1 MALDLLIQEAQG
13 LSEDSLMEV
22 VRFMR
27 FIKNEHNL
35 HLIASK
41 KVTSTEEKPKIR
53 QAGKYR
59 GQFHIS
65 PDFDEPLE
73 EFREY
78 M

>member
-1 MALDLLIQEAQG
+1 MALDVLIQEAQG
-13 LSEDSLMEV
+13 LTEESLMEV

-27 FIKNEHNL
+27 FIKSEHNL
-35 HLIASK
+35 HIIPSEKA
-41 KVTSTEEKPKIR
+41 VSTEDKTRIR

>member
-1 MALDLLIQEAQG
+1 MVLDMLIQEAQG

-35 HLIASK
+35 HFVPSEKTA
-41 KVTSTEEKPKIR
+41 STEDKPKIR